1 MKQPDVVAL
10 LTVGSAAAPKDDVL
24 QLGEAG
30 NKQLVSVKQEGEK
43 GLAQFFAK
51 EKGASKSV
59 LGPNGL
65 PPLPASRHLKGK
77 RYEMVPDEEQTYG
90 ERYNAF
96 SSSEAE
102 KIPADR
108 IQVHVSDIYIRLE
121 QAVGIVSLCI
131 SYINAKETGTQK
143 DRLIDRLALVGDI
156 YRIHTKCGAIAK
168 TFDATRA
175 IATSAFVRD
184 AGCVLGLDLTSSAR
198 HRTSFLVP

>member
-1 MKQPDVVAL
+1 MPAADLAENPYWKRDTRRQYPQLSVVKQPDVVAL

-30 NKQLVSVKQEGEK
+30 NKQLVSVKEEGEK

-90 ERYNAF
+90 ERYD
-96 SSSEAE
+96 SLMSSEN
-102 KIPADR
+102 K
-108 IQVHVSDIYIRLE
+108 
-121 QAVGIVSLCI
+121 
-131 SYINAKETGTQK
+131 
-143 DRLIDRLALVGDI
+143 
-156 YRIHTKCGAIAK
+156 
-168 TFDATRA
+168 
-175 IATSAFVRD
+175 
-184 AGCVLGLDLTSSAR
+184 
-198 HRTSFLVP
+198 